1 MTQEPSN
8 STDRLSEN
16 LDEALAT
23 LMSELSRAD
32 AKANT
37 VLALT
42 SLGLAFLATRG
53 SYDALPAAVLAVGG
67 LGAACLVI
75 ATVLLVITVRPVQI
89 DNPEL
94 EDWTRWAKLEPV
106 ALGEHMRADLRAKRV
121 SALARLLRDKFRR
134 LQRGINF
141 ILAGLILLIAAA
153 VLSLLL

>member
-1 MTQEPSN
+1 MTQEPGN
-8 STDRLSEN
+8 STDRTSKN

-23 LMSELSRAD
+23 LMSELFRAD

-53 SYDALPAAVLAVGG
+53 GYDAQPPAVLAVGG

-94 EDWTRWAKLEPV
+94 EDWTRWAKLEPA
-106 ALGEHMRADLRAKRV
+106 ALSEHMRTDLRAKRV
-121 SALARLLRDKFRR
+121 AALARLLRDKFRR
-134 LQRGINF
+134 LQHGINF
-141 ILAGLILLIAAA
+141 ILSGLLLLISAA
-153 VLSLLL
+153 VLSLLI